1 MAVKA
6 NQENTNEVL
15 GESNESIEV
24 DVDGILDEE
33 EAEMEKKSIYE
44 LLEEDIIE

>member
-6 NQENTNEVL
+6 NQETTNEVL